1 MSFYQGE
8 IFPNWKGDLLV
19 GSLKFRMLVR
29 VDLEGSEVQG
39 QEVVFQ
45 DRIGR
50 IRDVRVNRKGKVY
63 LVNDEYPGGI
73 FRLDPSN

>member
-1 MSFYQGE
+1 
-8 IFPNWKGDLLV
+8 
-19 GSLKFRMLVR
+19 MLVR

-50 IRDVRVNRKGKVY
+50 IRDVRVTRKGKVY
-63 LVNDEYPGGI
+63 LVNDEYRGGI